1 MVLLLFCNVH
11 IKIRNKQNN
20 LVSKKKVERIVQSKA
35 GFVDFFFLLRNAIN
49 TERKQTN
56 KVSIHL
62 KVDTCQLNKL

>member
-35 GFVDFFFLLRNAIN
+35 GFVDIFFFFTFL
-49 TERKQTN
+49 
-56 KVSIHL
+56 
-62 KVDTCQLNKL
+62 VDEFVNDACPS